1 MISLNNVTLGVTQIN
16 DEQAMICHVA
26 ACVFGGPG
34 PADIE
39 VATLVGACSVPT
51 PVAECS
57 DRTPEGA
64 SLVHR
69 AVHLETQGVEL
80 AGDCLDSPSL
90 VEASLDLEAA
100 AVAAEALASAKVAA
114 WAKDNPRVAYL
125 EEEEASGKAR
135 HLVVCSDNQQVG
147 NAKNHPKLVPNP
159 WWLMFLVRNDWF
171 NGEYNGIEI
180 NPRMVA

>member
-1 MISLNNVTLGVTQIN
+1 MSLA
-16 DEQAMICHVA
+16 D
-26 ACVFGGPG
+26 

-57 DRTPEGA
+57 DRTLEGA

-69 AVHLETQGVEL
+69 AAHLETQGVEL

-125 EEEEASGKAR
+125 EEEASGRAR

-147 NAKNHPKLVPNP
+147 NAKNHPELVPNP
-159 WWLMFLVRNDWF
+159 WWLMVLYVMT
-171 NGEYNGIEI
+171 GSTGIANGIEI
-180 NPRMVA
+180 NPRFVG

>member
-1 MISLNNVTLGVTQIN
+1 MSLA
-16 DEQAMICHVA
+16 D
-26 ACVFGGPG
+26 

-57 DRTPEGA
+57 DRTLEGA

-69 AVHLETQGVEL
+69 AAHLETQGVEL

-100 AVAAEALASAKVAA
+100 AVAAEALASAK
-114 WAKDNPRVAYL
+114 DNPRVAYL
-125 EEEEASGKAR
+125 EEEASGRAR

-147 NAKNHPKLVPNP
+147 NAKNHPELVPNP
-159 WWLMFLVRNDWF
+159 WWLMVLYVMT
-171 NGEYNGIEI
+171 GSTGIANGIEI
-180 NPRMVA
+180 NPRFVG

>member
-1 MISLNNVTLGVTQIN
+1 LATPV
-16 DEQAMICHVA
+16 VA
-26 ACVFGGPG
+26 SS
-34 PADIE
+34 

-57 DRTPEGA
+57 DRTLEGA

-69 AVHLETQGVEL
+69 AAHLETQGVEL

-125 EEEEASGKAR
+125 EEEASGRAR
-135 HLVVCSDNQQVG
+135 HLVVCSDNQQVAAACSARVQVEAFLD
-147 NAKNHPKLVPNP
+147 NLALVAAS
-159 WWLMFLVRNDWF
+159 LDS
-171 NGEYNGIEI
+171 
-180 NPRMVA
+180 PRKAGCLAVASVVPQQEQPRRCRRSPTKKPS